1 MKIILVGAGNLAT
14 QLGKALDRKGH
25 QILQVYSRTEASA
38 SSLANMLHT
47 KYTTSLLSLDNRADI
62 YIVALKDSVFSENVE
77 QIVGNRKD
85 ALFVHTAGSLPMSVW
100 SGHALHYG
108 VLYPMQTF
116 SKVRDVDFTA
126 IPIFVESNDKL
137 DLLKSLALSLSSKV
151 YEADSRQ
158 RAVLHLAA
166 VFACNFTNYM
176 YSVCE
181 HMLDNA
187 GLPFDVMLPLIDETA
202 AKVHELMPSKAQT
215 GPAVRYDENIISKHL
230 DLLNQYPEWQKLYE
244 SISKNIHY
252 DKLRF
257 EQN

>member
-1 MKIILVGAGNLAT
+1 MKIVLVGAGNLAV
-14 QLGKALDRKGH
+14 QLGKALNSERH
-25 QILQVYSRTEASA
+25 QILQVYSHTEASA
-38 SSLANMLHT
+38 SCLADMLHT
-47 KYTTSLLSLDNRADI
+47 KYTTLLSMLDDRADI
-62 YIVALKDSVFSENVE
+62 YIVALKDSAFSENVK
-77 QIVGNRKD
+77 QIVGNRKG
-85 ALFVHTAGSLPMSVW
+85 AMFVHTAGSLPMSVW
-100 SGHALHYG
+100 KGYAPHYG

-116 SKVRDVDFTA
+116 SKTRDVDFA
-126 IPIFVESNDKL
+126 SIPIFIESNDRL
-137 DLLKSLALSLSSKV
+137 DLLRNLALSLSSKV
-151 YEADSRQ
+151 YEADSGQ
-158 RAVLHLAA
+158 RVILHLAA

-202 AKVHELMPSKAQT
+202 AKVHDLAPSEAQT
-215 GPAVRYDENIISKHL
+215 GPAVRYDENIMSKHL
-230 DLLNQYPEWQKLYE
+230 ELLNQYPEWQKLYE